1 MEKSP
6 ETLSKQQLLALLKEQ
21 SAQVDYH
28 KKELQKSQQELEL
41 QKDDSLQKA
50 KELKQKSREL
60 KQQAKELKQK
70 DKELA
75 RADEHLRNYLSKSGV
90 LEEKVAYLESQLE
103 MFRRIQFG
111 QKRERFEDKDQLALP
126 FEVTAKDLEKREEA
140 FTEKITYQ
148 RKKKNATHKGRQP
161 LPDHLPVEEVKIYP
175 EGDISQMKC
184 IGQEETDELEY
195 EPARFFIR
203 RYIRYKYAHK
213 SGEGVIIGELPER
226 VIDKG
231 IPGSGLVTSLLVD
244 KYCDHMPLYRIGQRF
259 KREKVPIPPSTMNG
273 WCARGLDRIVPLFE
287 ELIADVKSQGYL
299 QVDETTIK
307 VQDEGKKG
315 KTHLGYYWVYHS
327 PIDGNVVFDY
337 QPGRGQKAPQAMLK
351 DFKGYL
357 QTDGYQVYDH
367 YAKKEGVIHLG
378 CWAHAR
384 RYHERALENDP
395 QRATYALRE
404 IQKLYAIERKIK
416 EANLSPEETKEIRL
430 KEALP
435 VINELGKWMIQ
446 QLKATL
452 PKSLIGKALAYS
464 VSRWDALC
472 AYLYDGNL
480 FIDNNQIEGKIRPV
494 AVGRKNYL
502 FAGSHKAAQRAAA
515 IYSFFAI
522 CKMHEV
528 NPYEWLKYT
537 LENIMTIKYKDI
549 KNLYPQNYKKL
560 QLGK

>member
-1 MEKSP
+1 MEKSL
-6 ETLSKQQLLALLKEQ
+6 ETLSKQQLLALLEEQ
-21 SAQVDYH
+21 SAQATFH
-28 KKELQKSQQELEL
+28 KKELQKSQQEL
-41 QKDDSLQKA
+41 
-50 KELKQKSREL
+50 KQKT
-60 KQQAKELKQK
+60 KELKQK

-75 RADEHLRNYLSKSGV
+75 RADEHLRSYLSKSGV

-103 MFRRIQFG
+103 MFRRMQFG
-111 QKRERFEDKDQLALP
+111 QKRERFEDKEQLALP
-126 FEVTAKDLEKREEA
+126 FEVTAQELEKREEA

-175 EGDISQMKC
+175 KGDISQMKC

-244 KYCDHMPLYRIGQRF
+244 KYCDHMPLHRQLERF

-273 WCARGLDRIVPLFE
+273 WCARGIDRIVPLFE

-337 QPGRGQKAPQAMLK
+337 QPGRGQKAPEAMLK

-357 QTDGYQVYDH
+357 QTDGYAVYDH
-367 YAKKEGVIHLG
+367 YAKKEEVTHLG

-384 RYHERALENDP
+384 RYYEKSLDNDPERAT
-395 QRATYALRE
+395 RALKE
-404 IQKLYAIERKIK
+404 IQKIYAIERKIK
-416 EANLSPEETKEIRL
+416 EANLSPEQIKEVRL

-435 VINELGKWMIQ
+435 VINELGKWMTQ
-446 QLKATL
+446 QLKFTL

-522 CKMHEV
+522 CKKHQV

>member
-1 MEKSP
+1 MEKSL
-6 ETLSKQQLLALLKEQ
+6 ETLSKQQLLALLEEQ
-21 SAQVDYH
+21 SAQATFH
-28 KKELQKSQQELEL
+28 KKELQKSQRELKL

-50 KELKQKSREL
+50 KELKQK
-60 KQQAKELKQK
+60 AKELKQK

-75 RADEHLRNYLSKSGV
+75 RADEHLRSYLSKSGV
-90 LEEKVAYLESQLE
+90 LEEKVAYLESQLA
-103 MFRRIQFG
+103 MFRRMQFG

-126 FEVTAKDLEKREEA
+126 FEVTAQDLEKREET

-148 RKKKNATHKGRQP
+148 RKKKNANHKGRQP

-184 IGQEETDELEY
+184 IGQEETEELEY

-213 SGEGVIIGELPER
+213 SGEGVIIGKLPER

-231 IPGSGLVTSLLVD
+231 IPGSGLITSLLVD
-244 KYCDHMPLYRIGQRF
+244 KYCDHLPLHRQLERF
-259 KREKVPIPPSTMNG
+259 KREKVPIAASTMNG

-307 VQDEGKKG
+307 VQDETKKG

-337 QPGRGQKAPQAMLK
+337 QPGRGQEAPEAML
-351 DFKGYL
+351 DNFKGYL
-357 QTDGYQVYDH
+357 QTDGYVVYDH
-367 YAKKEGVIHLG
+367 YAKKEGVTHLG

-384 RYHERALENDP
+384 RYYEKSLDNDP
-395 QRATYALRE
+395 KRATHALKE

-416 EANLSPEETKEIRL
+416 EANLSPDQIKEVRL

-435 VINELGKWMIQ
+435 VINEFGKWMTK
-446 QLKATL
+446 QLARTL

-464 VSRWDALC
+464 VFRWDALC

-480 FIDNNQIEGKIRPV
+480 LIDNNLIENKIRPV
-494 AVGRKNYL
+494 ALGRKNYL

-522 CKMHEV
+522 CKKHEV

-537 LENIMTIKYKDI
+537 LENIMTTKYKDI

-560 QLGK
+560 QLSK

>member
-1 MEKSP
+1 MEKALESF
-6 ETLSKQQLLALLKEQ
+6 SKQQLLALVKEQ
-21 SAQVDYH
+21 FQEHSKAIASH
-28 KKELQKSQQELEL
+28 KKELQKSQQELKQQE
-41 QKDDSLQKA
+41 KD
-50 KELKQKSREL
+50 LKQ
-60 KQQAKELKQK
+60 A

-75 RADEHLRNYLSKSGV
+75 WTEEKLRKYLRKSGV

-103 MFRRIQFG
+103 MFRRMQFG
-111 QKRERFEDKDQLALP
+111 QKRERFEDKDQLTLP
-126 FEVTAKDLEKREEA
+126 FEPNTQELQNREEA

-148 RKKKNATHKGRQP
+148 RKKKNTNHKGRQP

-175 EGDISQMKC
+175 QEDISGRKC
-184 IGQEETDELEY
+184 IGQEVTDELDC

-213 SGEGVIIGELPER
+213 SGEGVVIGELPER

-231 IPGSGLVTSLLVD
+231 IAGAGLVTSILVD
-244 KYCDHMPLYRIGQRF
+244 KFCDHLPLYRQLQRF
-259 KREKVPIPPSTMNG
+259 KREKIPIAPSTING
-273 WCARGLDRIVPLFE
+273 WCAKGLDRIVPLFE

-337 QPGRGQKAPQAMLK
+337 QPTRGQKAPVHMLK

-357 QTDGYQVYDH
+357 QTDGYVVYDE
-367 YAKKEGVIHLG
+367 YAKKEGVTHLG

-384 RYHERALENDP
+384 RYYEKSLDNDP
-395 QRATYALRE
+395 QRAKHALRE

-416 EANLSPEETKEIRL
+416 EANLSPQQIKEVRL

-435 VINELGKWMIQ
+435 VINELGKWMTQ
-446 QLKATL
+446 QLARTL

-480 FIDNNQIEGKIRPV
+480 LIDNNLIENKIRPITL
-494 AVGRKNYL
+494 GRKNYL
-502 FAGSHKAAQRAAA
+502 FAGSHQAAQRAAA

-522 CKMHEV
+522 CKKHQV

-537 LENIMTIKYKDI
+537 LENIMIIKYKDI

-560 QLGK
+560 QLNK

>member
-1 MEKSP
+1 VKKQGIPYFYAMEKSL
-6 ETLSKQQLLALLKEQ
+6 ETLSKQQLLALLEEQ
-21 SAQVDYH
+21 SAQATFH
-28 KKELQKSQQELEL
+28 KKELQKSQQEL
-41 QKDDSLQKA
+41 
-50 KELKQKSREL
+50 KQKT
-60 KQQAKELKQK
+60 KELKQK

-75 RADEHLRNYLSKSGV
+75 RADEHLRSYLSKSGV

-103 MFRRIQFG
+103 MFRRMQFG

-126 FEVTAKDLEKREEA
+126 FEVTAQDLEKREEA

-148 RKKKNATHKGRQP
+148 RKKKNTNHKGRQP
-161 LPDHLPVEEVKIYP
+161 LPDHLPVEQVKIYP

-226 VIDKG
+226 VIEKG
-231 IPGSGLVTSLLVD
+231 IPGSGLITSLIVD
-244 KYCDHMPLYRIGQRF
+244 KYCDHMPLHRQLERF
-259 KREKVPIPPSTMNG
+259 KREKVPIAATTMNG

-315 KTHLGYYWVYHS
+315 KTHIGFYWVYHS

-337 QPGRGQKAPQAMLK
+337 QPTRGQKAPAHMLK

-357 QTDGYQVYDH
+357 QTDGYVGYNE
-367 YAKKEGVIHLG
+367 YAKQEGVTHLG

-384 RYHERALENDP
+384 RYHERALDNDP
-395 QRATYALRE
+395 ERATHALRE
-404 IQKLYAIERKIK
+404 IQKLYAIERTIK
-416 EANLSPEETKEIRL
+416 KANLSPDQIKEVRL

-435 VINELGKWMIQ
+435 VINELGKWMTG

-464 VSRWDALC
+464 VTRWDALC

-480 FIDNNQIEGKIRPV
+480 CIDNNQIEGKIRPV

-522 CKMHEV
+522 CKKHEV

-560 QLGK
+560 QLKK

>member
-1 MEKSP
+1 MEKSLK
-6 ETLSKQQLLALLKEQ
+6 TLSKQQLLDLLKEQ
-21 SAQVDYH
+21 SAQATFH

-41 QKDDSLQKA
+41 QK
-50 KELKQKSREL
+50 ENLKQKD
-60 KQQAKELKQK
+60 KELKQK

-75 RADEHLRNYLSKSGV
+75 RAEEHLRSYLSKSGV
-90 LEEKVAYLESQLE
+90 LEEKIAYLESQLQ
-103 MFRRIQFG
+103 MFRRMQFG

-126 FEVTAKDLEKREEA
+126 FEVTAQDLEKREET

-231 IPGSGLVTSLLVD
+231 IPGSGLITSLLVD
-244 KYCDHMPLYRIGQRF
+244 KYCDHMPLHRQLERF
-259 KREKVPIPPSTMNG
+259 KREKVPIAPSSMNG
-273 WCARGLDRIVPLFE
+273 WCARGIDRIVPLFE

-315 KTHLGYYWVYHS
+315 KTHLGFYWVYHS
-327 PIDGNVVFDY
+327 PIDGNIVFDY
-337 QPGRGQKAPQAMLK
+337 QLGRGQKAPQAMLT

-357 QTDGYQVYDH
+357 QTDGYAVYDH

-384 RYHERALENDP
+384 RYYEKSLDNDPERAT
-395 QRATYALRE
+395 RALKE
-404 IQKLYAIERKIK
+404 IQKLYAIERRIK
-416 EANLSPEETKEIRL
+416 EANLSPDQIKEVRL

-435 VINELGKWMIQ
+435 IINELGKWMTG

-480 FIDNNQIEGKIRPV
+480 LIDNNQIEGKIRPV

-522 CKMHEV
+522 CKKHEV

-560 QLGK
+560 QLNK